1 MKKTISAVLAVL
13 MILVLLTA
21 ACGSNGIDGTS
32 DREVY
37 SGYNSLTPEKTSSFK
52 NAQAERSDSPSPTSA
67 VKTGEKTDITSN
79 QKLIKT
85 LRVEIETLDFDQSVI
100 RLRALV
106 ESSGGY
112 IENSTVYG
120 QSYQNSKRRTATFT
134 VRIPVQQLEKTE
146 EELSTLGNII
156 SSTANVTDIT
166 LTYAD
171 TAARVSALE
180 AQRDSLLSMLQKAE
194 NLQDLLTIQD
204 HLTDVEY
211 QLESYAS
218 KLRLMDNQVEYS
230 SISLTLEEV
239 KILTE
244 PEDES
249 FGARLGKLFK
259 DSLKSVGNFF
269 EDLVLFLLG
278 RLPILLVWGV
288 VIAAIILIIRLL
300 VRKNRKSRRNKPV
313 VPLENP
319 PVRKE

>member
-1 MKKTISAVLAVL
+1 M
-13 MILVLLTA
+13 
-21 ACGSNGIDGTS
+21 
-32 DREVY
+32 
-37 SGYNSLTPEKTSSFK
+37 
-52 NAQAERSDSPSPTSA
+52 
-67 VKTGEKTDITSN
+67 VKTGENTDVAGN

-85 LRVEIETLDFDQSVI
+85 LRVEIETLDFDESVI

-120 QSYQNSKRRTATFT
+120 QSYQNSKRRSASFT

-146 EELSTLGNII
+146 EELAALGNVI

-171 TAARVSALE
+171 TAARVAALE

-218 KLRLMDNQVEYS
+218 RLRLMDNQVEYS
-230 SISLTLEEV
+230 SISIYLDEV

-244 PEDES
+244 KEPES

-259 DSLKSVGNFF
+259 ESLEAVGTFF
-269 EDLVLFLLG
+269 EDLALFLLG
-278 RLPILLVWGV
+278 RLPIILVWGV
-288 VIAAIILIIRLL
+288 VIAAVILIIRLI
-300 VRKNRKSRRNKPV
+300 VRKNRKKRLSRPV